1 METTIKSKNSLFITA
16 TEVSEMNGRVQ
27 GLMPTEFIKQMND
40 ELSRRGFLV
49 IQGKTSKKY
58 FYEKVYGKE

>member
-16 TEVSEMNGRVQ
+16 TEVSEMMGVSRAYAYRI
-27 GLMPTEFIKQMND
+27 IKQMND

>member
-1 METTIKSKNSLFITA
+1 METTIKSEKSLFITA
-16 TEVSEMNGRVQ
+16 AEVSEMMGVSRAYAYRI
-27 GLMPTEFIKQMND
+27 IKQMND

>member
-16 TEVSEMNGRVQ
+16 TEVSEMMGVSRAYAYRI
-27 GLMPTEFIKQMND
+27 IKQMND

-49 IQGKTSKKY
+49 IQGKTRKKY